1 MKKST
6 AQLLR
11 RASQPS
17 KTHLLIFVVTFAT
30 IGAYIILQSSAASGM
45 ANIFVAGSGNS
56 SCTRSATT
64 LSFSGAT
71 GHICSTP
78 AQACNIAASADIVI
92 IEDGTYSGNF
102 TSCHGHQSYASNV
115 VMQPEPGH
123 ECPNSYPAIPGPFTD
138 TSCNVRFTGTA
149 INGGNNRNCD
159 LTSGMGNP
167 LPSTLSAAQKAN
179 WINHLT
185 IRGIY
190 VGGFGITCAAEIRLE
205 NDVGA
210 AFYIRQGSYNVTIDG
225 GAYAN
230 ETDGSD
236 PTVGDSTVAPNGSD
250 PGGTSWPPAE
260 NVTLQNSVYHDLTT
274 NDPGSHGDGIFVQPS
289 YNTKIIKNILAR
301 DDCIP
306 IYVNYAVWSSIGV
319 HGLWV
324 IGNVVH
330 VDTQHVANTGHCSQ
344 GISLGDNVQSD
355 TIVAFNSLETPIRR
369 SPTTN
374 NTTNDQVVGNITD
387 GVSGFSGYG
396 CVSGLSAKYNVFTD
410 SSAVNCGDST
420 NTLTNGASQFISTD
434 TQPNSPTN
442 SDPMFTAPL
451 GNYQLKSGSVAIG
464 KVPLSWC
471 TANPG
476 VCPTTDING
485 NTRPNPSHPS
495 FYDAGAYEFGSSG
508 GSGDTTPPTVSLT
521 APSNNAS
528 VSGSVSVSASASD
541 NVAVAGVQFR
551 LDGSNLGAE
560 DTSAPYT
567 TSWDATQAQNG
578 SHTLTA
584 VARDAA
590 GNTTTSSPISVSV
603 TGGTNSF
610 KIGETNILGSADDS
624 NGNLLLAQSTTLSQT
639 ATIQSL
645 SFYVTTASGNLRLG
659 IYDASGP
666 GGGPGTL
673 KAQTASFT
681 PVTGWNTADT
691 TTNPT
696 LSPGT
701 YWLAYLPSSNSLAF
715 VKADDSSSSGVLY
728 SYTYAALPNTF
739 STSPST
745 TSSHWSLYATLTL
758 SGASS
763 KQGDL
768 NNDGAVNILDLS
780 ILLSNYATSNAI
792 ADINKDGTVNI
803 LDLSILLSNYG
814 T

>member
-1 MKKST
+1 
-6 AQLLR
+6 
-11 RASQPS
+11 
-17 KTHLLIFVVTFAT
+17 
-30 IGAYIILQSSAASGM
+30 
-45 ANIFVAGSGNS
+45 
-56 SCTRSATT
+56 
-64 LSFSGAT
+64 
-71 GHICSTP
+71 
-78 AQACNIAASADIVI
+78 
-92 IEDGTYSGNF
+92 
-102 TSCHGHQSYASNV
+102 
-115 VMQPEPGH
+115 
-123 ECPNSYPAIPGPFTD
+123 
-138 TSCNVRFTGTA
+138 
-149 INGGNNRNCD
+149 
-159 LTSGMGNP
+159 
-167 LPSTLSAAQKAN
+167 
-179 WINHLT
+179 
-185 IRGIY
+185 
-190 VGGFGITCAAEIRLE
+190 
-205 NDVGA
+205 
-210 AFYIRQGSYNVTIDG
+210 
-225 GAYAN
+225 
-230 ETDGSD
+230 
-236 PTVGDSTVAPNGSD
+236 
-250 PGGTSWPPAE
+250 
-260 NVTLQNSVYHDLTT
+260 
-274 NDPGSHGDGIFVQPS
+274 
-289 YNTKIIKNILAR
+289 
-301 DDCIP
+301 
-306 IYVNYAVWSSIGV
+306 V

-451 GNYQLKSGSVAIG
+451 GNYQLKTGSVAIG
-464 KVPLSWC
+464 KVPTSWC